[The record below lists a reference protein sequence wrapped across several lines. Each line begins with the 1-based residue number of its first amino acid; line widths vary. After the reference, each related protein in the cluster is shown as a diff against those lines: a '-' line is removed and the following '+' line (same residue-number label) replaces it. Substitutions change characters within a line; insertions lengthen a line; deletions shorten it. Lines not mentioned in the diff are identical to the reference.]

1 VSRPLLEHY
10 HGLCLTKHA
19 AHQAQATKN
28 LSLMLWA
35 VNYTYQNGCYDA
47 ELAALHQNYRLRIEQ
62 LPGDERLELQSEYEA
77 KLCQLK
83 SPLDEL
89 CKTLQSNATKA
100 MVGVASAAAKELA
113 SAQTYE
119 LKTKTVRQHQTYG
132 NNLWSLFLRYGLGVM
147 LLQLPVLNLGYVG
160 KCSEAD
166 ITRLL
171 CLLESLLRFCDFM
184 AAVSGATE
192 EHILSQSTRPETLSN
207 ARKLASFAS
216 GLLLDAIADNIEED
230 ALVVQAAQAD
240 DDAESVD

>member
-1 VSRPLLEHY
+1 MSRPLLEHH

-35 VNYTYQNGCYDA
+35 VNYTYKDGCYDA
-47 ELAALHQNYRLRIEQ
+47 ELAALHQNYRPRIEQ
-62 LPGDERLELQSEYEA
+62 LRGDERLELQSEYEA

-89 CKTLQSNATKA
+89 RETLQSNATKA
-100 MVGVASAAAKELA
+100 MVGVAGAAAKKSA

-119 LKTKTVRQHQTYG
+119 IKTKIVRQHQTYG
-132 NNLWSLFLRYGLGVM
+132 NNLWFLFMRYGLGVM
-147 LLQLPVLNLGYVG
+147 LLQSPVLNLGYVD

-171 CLLESLLRFCDFM
+171 CLLESLPHFFDFM
-184 AAVSGATE
+184 AAVSGAAE
-192 EHILSQSTRPETLSN
+192 EHILGQSTRPKMLRN

-216 GLLLDAIADNIEED
+216 GLSLDAIADDTEED
-230 ALVVQAAQAD
+230 ALVVQAEQTD
-240 DDAESVD
+240 DNAESVD